1 MSSTTIPEK
10 PFRGQDFTGKKFG
23 RITVLGLDRI
33 DRQTNRPTH
42 RYAVWRCL
50 CECGNVT
57 TVSGGA
63 LTSGNTSSC
72 GCLHKELLAAMSR
85 THGHKPLHG
94 KVHPL
99 YYRWYGMFQRC
110 RQKNHYGYRWYG
122 AEGVTVC
129 ERWKDFAKFLE
140 DMESSFQ
147 PGLTLERVDGAKV
160 YSPETVIW
168 ATWEVQRQSKKQ
180 RGPASQYAA
189 YQQ

>member
-10 PFRGQDFTGKKFG
+10 PYRGQDLTGKQFG
-23 RITVLGLDRI
+23 RLTVIRMDGLYRAK
-33 DRQTNRPTH
+33 TNPAH
-42 RYAVWRCL
+42 RYAIWL
-50 CECGNVT
+50 CQCDCGNLAKVRT
-57 TVSGGA
+57 GA
-63 LTSGNTSSC
+63 LTLGTTSSC
-72 GCLHKELLAAMSR
+72 GCLHNELLAAR
-85 THGHKPLHG
+85 ARKHGHKPQNG
-94 KVHPL
+94 IIHPL
-99 YYRWYGMFQRC
+99 YYRWYGMIQRC
-110 RQKNHYGYRWYG
+110 CHPNNDGYRWYG